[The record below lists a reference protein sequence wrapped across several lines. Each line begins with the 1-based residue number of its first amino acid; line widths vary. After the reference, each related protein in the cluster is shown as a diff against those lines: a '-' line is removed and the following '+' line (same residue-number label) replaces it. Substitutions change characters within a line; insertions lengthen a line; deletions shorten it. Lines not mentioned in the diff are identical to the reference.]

1 MKRLGI
7 FLVFLVI
14 PALVSAHVYIRSVE
28 PQEDA
33 SLAEAPKTVK
43 MMFIGSLEPAFSNIE
58 VFDAEGEKISRKP
71 AFSEYN
77 SIMEVELDEELGSGT
92 YTVKWKCMSKDGHS
106 QKGSFS
112 FSVK

>member
-7 FLVFLVI
+7 LIVFLAI
-14 PALVSAHVYIRSVE
+14 PALASAHVYIRSVE

-33 SLAEAPKTVK
+33 TLTDAPKIVK
-43 MMFIGSLEPAFSNIE
+43 MMFIGSLEPAFSKIE
-58 VFDAEGEKISRKP
+58 VFDPEGKKISKKP

-77 SIMEVELDEELGSGT
+77 SIMEVELDEGLGSGT
-92 YTVKWKCMSKDGHS
+92 YTVKWKCMSLDGHS

-112 FSVK
+112 FTVE

>member
-33 SLAEAPKTVK
+33 ALAEAPKTVK
-43 MMFIGSLEPAFSNIE
+43 MMFIGSLEPAFSKIE
-58 VFDAEGEKISRKP
+58 VFDAEGGKISKKP

>member
-1 MKRLGI
+1 MKRLAI
-7 FLVFLVI
+7 VLMLLAV

-33 SLAEAPKTVK
+33 SLAEAPKMVK
-43 MMFIGSLEPAFSNIE
+43 MMFIGSLEPAFSKIE
-58 VFDAEGEKISRKP
+58 VFDAEGEKISKKP

-77 SIMEVELDEELGSGT
+77 SIMEVELDEGLDSGT
-92 YTVKWKCMSKDGHS
+92 YTVKWKCMSLDGHS

-112 FSVK
+112 FSVE